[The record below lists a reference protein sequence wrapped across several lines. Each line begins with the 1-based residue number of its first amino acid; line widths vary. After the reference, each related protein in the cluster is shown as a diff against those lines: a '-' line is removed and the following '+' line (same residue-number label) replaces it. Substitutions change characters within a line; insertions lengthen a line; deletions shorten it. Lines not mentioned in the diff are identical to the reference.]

1 MALGQR
7 AGRLGFEMKSESHTP
22 PLFDR
27 SRLAEKPGNDRRDTT
42 GSRLQA
48 TERRSVSPPIP
59 DFILDL
65 ASPHRS
71 NKSSPSTTTHSNNNA
86 MSPRPPFEDRRSMA
100 PKPESDG
107 SASASRDVPHPRD
120 VPDRRH
126 VPHRRLVPLQP
137 DADTQSGKPWTHI
150 DVTGTSMGWVRPLE
164 DEGPLY
170 LDNIR
175 YERELSQERAQHEQ
189 EKNIIGRTD
198 RLPLR
203 ADSKTST
210 PGKKVCLH
218 YTVSKDCSKP
228 QDTRREKHL
237 LAMVLSGD
245 GSEGP
250 PRTIAP
256 VHRTAPAEKR
266 DYRPLMALPR
276 LWRRLSPPSRRK
288 KPVIKFIRDKVA

>member
-1 MALGQR
+1 MEPLSRSLRDPTRNTQVEKMALGQR
-7 AGRLGFEMKSESHTP
+7 AGRLGFEMKSESHTS

-27 SRLAEKPGNDRRDTT
+27 SRLAEKPGNNRRDTT

-48 TERRSVSPPIP
+48 TERSSVSIP
-59 DFILDL
+59 TDF
-65 ASPHRS
+65 S
-71 NKSSPSTTTHSNNNA
+71 NSGSKNA
-86 MSPRPPFEDRRSMA
+86 MSPSPPFEDRRSMA

-107 SASASRDVPHPRD
+107 SASASREAERAYRSGKPFAR
-120 VPDRRH
+120 
-126 VPHRRLVPLQP
+126 P
-137 DADTQSGKPWTHI
+137 DADTESLVDSRRRKIRVIHTNSLRHARE
-150 DVTGTSMGWVRPLE
+150 RPLE
-164 DEGPLY
+164 
-170 LDNIR
+170 R
-175 YERELSQERAQHEQ
+175 TRHVERARHEK

-198 RLPLR
+198 RQPLR
-203 ADSKTST
+203 ADSKTSP

-245 GSEGP
+245 GSKGP

-276 LWRRLSPPSRRK
+276 LRVRLSPPSRRK